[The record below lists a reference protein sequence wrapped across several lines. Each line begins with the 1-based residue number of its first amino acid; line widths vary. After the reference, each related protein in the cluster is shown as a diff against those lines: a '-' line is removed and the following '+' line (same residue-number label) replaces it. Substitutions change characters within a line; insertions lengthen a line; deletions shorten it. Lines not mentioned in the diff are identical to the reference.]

1 METVFLA
8 FVVLLVVV
16 IGASVGV
23 LMGRKPIKGSCGGV
37 GKALGEKDYT
47 CPVCG
52 DDPDKC
58 ENENEKTAA
67 VKTDGLSYELTK

>member
-8 FVVLLVVV
+8 FIVLIVVV

-23 LMGRKPIKGSCGGV
+23 LMGRNPIKGSCGGV
-37 GKALGEKDYT
+37 GKALGETDYT

-52 DDPDKC
+52 DDPNKC
-58 ENENEKTAA
+58 ENEEKKKAA
-67 VKTDGLSYELTK
+67 KGSDLAYELTK

>member
-8 FVVLLVVV
+8 FIVLIVVV

-23 LMGRKPIKGSCGGV
+23 LMGRNPIKGSCGGV

-52 DDPDKC
+52 DDPNKC
-58 ENENEKTAA
+58 ENEEKKKAGKA
-67 VKTDGLSYELTK
+67 DDLAYELTK